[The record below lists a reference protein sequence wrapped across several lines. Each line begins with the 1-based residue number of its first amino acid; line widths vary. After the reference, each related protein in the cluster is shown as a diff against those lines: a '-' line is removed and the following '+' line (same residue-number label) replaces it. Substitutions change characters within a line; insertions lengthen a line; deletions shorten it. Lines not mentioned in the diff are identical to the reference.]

1 MASTRAVAPARR
13 KPYILASFLLA
24 KAFMPIF
31 TVRHVTTYRY
41 RRPLAFGEHRM
52 MLRPRESYD
61 QRLVETRLN
70 IQPKPKRLRWINDV
84 FGNTVE
90 IARFGGQAEELRF
103 EGNVVIDLTPQNTP
117 DFQIDDEA
125 LTYPFAYDPSEAP
138 DLAPWLSLGAAE
150 RNADVERWARRFL
163 REKGPTETG
172 ELLMTLTA
180 AIRESFV
187 YVRRVEPG
195 TQTPAE
201 TLALGRGTC
210 RDFAVLMIAAVRSL
224 GMAARF
230 VSGYIYVPS
239 RDRETDYRGGGST
252 HAWCQVYL
260 PGAGWVDFDPT
271 NGIVGNRDLI
281 RVAVAREP
289 NQAVPVWG
297 TYAGTRADYL
307 DLTVEVLV
315 SRRTEPRAATGVA
328 GGRG

>member
-1 MASTRAVAPARR
+1 
-13 KPYILASFLLA
+13 
-24 KAFMPIF
+24 MPIF

-61 QRLVETRLN
+61 QRLLETRLD
-70 IQPKPKRLRWINDV
+70 IAPQPKGLRSINDV

-90 IARFGGQAEELRF
+90 IARFVGRAEELRF
-103 EGNVVIDLTPQNTP
+103 ESNVVVDLTPQNTP
-117 DFQIDDEA
+117 DFRMDEEA

-138 DLAPWLSLGAAE
+138 DLAPYLAGETSP
-150 RNADVERWARRFL
+150 DVERWARRFL
-163 REKGPTETG
+163 RETGPTETG

-195 TQTPAE
+195 TQAPVE

-230 VSGYIYVPS
+230 VSGYLYVPS

-289 NQAVPVWG
+289 SQAVAVWG
-297 TYAGTRADYL
+297 TYAGARADYL
-307 DLTVEVLV
+307 DMTVEVLV
-315 SRRTEPRAATGVA
+315 SRRAEPRAAAGVA

>member
-1 MASTRAVAPARR
+1 
-13 KPYILASFLLA
+13 LLA
-24 KAFMPIF
+24 KLPMPIF

-61 QRLVETRLN
+61 QRLVEARLD
-70 IQPKPKRLRWINDV
+70 IRPKPKRLRWINDV

-90 IARFGGQAEELRF
+90 IARFDGRAEELHF
-103 EGNVVIDLTPQNTP
+103 ESNVAVDLTPLNTP
-117 DFQIDDEA
+117 DFRMDDEA

-138 DLAPWLSLGAAE
+138 DLAPYLAGE
-150 RNADVERWARRFL
+150 TNPDIERWARRFL
-163 REKGPTETG
+163 RETGPTETG

-230 VSGYIYVPS
+230 VSGYLYVPS

-289 NQAVPVWG
+289 HQAVPVWG
-297 TYAGTRADYL
+297 TYAGARADYL
-307 DLTVEVLV
+307 DMAVEVLV

-328 GGRG
+328 AGRG

>member
-1 MASTRAVAPARR
+1 
-13 KPYILASFLLA
+13 LLA
-24 KAFMPIF
+24 KLPMPIF

-61 QRLVETRLN
+61 QRLVEARLD
-70 IQPKPKRLRWINDV
+70 IRPKPKRLRWINDV

-90 IARFGGQAEELRF
+90 IARFDGRAEELHF
-103 EGNVVIDLTPQNTP
+103 ESNVAVDLTPLNTP
-117 DFQIDDEA
+117 DFRMDDEA

-138 DLAPWLSLGAAE
+138 DLAPYLVGE
-150 RNADVERWARRFL
+150 TNPDIQRWAGRFL

-230 VSGYIYVPS
+230 VSGYLYVPS
-239 RDRETDYRGGGST
+239 RDREADYRGGGST

-289 NQAVPVWG
+289 HQAVPVWG
-297 TYAGTRADYL
+297 TYAGARADYL
-307 DLTVEVLV
+307 DMAVEVLV

-328 GGRG
+328 AGRG